1 MAKKVVEAAHLPVI
15 RKATPKVPVIGV
27 FATSDPRIDKDSR
40 IRCQNIVKMAADVI
54 SGAVVLPDKT
64 PVPVVYST
72 VLIDGEAQADIVA
85 QQFRK
90 AGVDILVCVPD
101 TWAFPQLTTIS
112 LLQQFPSNTPI
123 NITCGNSGPKPGV
136 VYAHALNGAIS
147 QYGRLAALNVGTWPD
162 TGANPKMTEQT
173 AKNLIDWCYAAV
185 TAVGLRG
192 RRVMILGHDSMG
204 METALMHIIA
214 TRNTFG
220 LEITRL
226 DMKLLADMLNKK
238 AYNEKELKALR
249 GWINRYVGKR
259 LELRNEADSERFN
272 QSLAMYLIVR
282 DLMVDLN
289 AVGGGFMSQLE
300 WGSDPRGIPL
310 PVADVME
317 SFFNSTFDHNGGKA
331 PLPFATEADVQGLLT
346 MLFMTYLSGGNPPL
360 FMDFRKVWE
369 AWEIKALAEN
379 IGVKGLD
386 KKADWYNKGLVD
398 GDNSGSAAFDW
409 AAEPGASVKKIMDGV
424 TLPLADEFYFPGGGN
439 SVTFMTPAGIEG
451 IAARMAYSSA
461 NGLFSLIWD
470 EAHTT
475 EVPAELAQAMCN
487 LTTPTWPH
495 TFVVP
500 KYASMVEYKQYPPAN
515 HFHMT
520 WNLPVA
526 RLQHWM
532 DLSGV
537 LSVTPWAAR
546 PKFIEGIDRPQPLI
560 HLINGGED
568 AFKLLKNRM

>member
-1 MAKKVVEAAHLPVI
+1 MAKKVEASRLPVI

-27 FATSDPRIDKDSR
+27 FATSDPRIDKASR
-40 IRCQNIVKMAADVI
+40 TRCQNIAKMAADCI
-54 SGAVVLPDKT
+54 NGSVVLPDKT
-64 PVPVVYST
+64 PVAVVYST

-112 LLQQFPSNTPI
+112 LLQQFPPDTPI

-147 QYGRLAALNVGTWPD
+147 QYGRMVALNVGTWPD
-162 TGANPKMTEQT
+162 TGTNPKMTEQT

-185 TAVGLRG
+185 TAVALRG
-192 RRVMILGHDSMG
+192 RRVVILGHDSMG
-204 METALMHIIA
+204 METALAHVLP

-259 LELRNEADSERFN
+259 LELRDEADSERFN
-272 QSLAMYLIVR
+272 MSLAMYLIVR
-282 DLMVDLN
+282 DLMADLN
-289 AVGGGFMSQLE
+289 AIGGGFMSQLE

-317 SFFNSTFDHNGGKA
+317 SFFNSTFDHNGRKA
-331 PLPFATEADVQGLLT
+331 PLPYATEADVQGLLT

-369 AWEIKALAEN
+369 AWEIKQLAKK
-379 IGVKGLD
+379 IGIKKLD

-398 GDNSGSAAFDW
+398 GDNSGSASFDW
-409 AAEPGASVKKIMDGV
+409 AAKPGASVKKIMGGV
-424 TLPLADEFYFPGGGN
+424 GMPLADESYFPGGGN

-451 IAARMAYSSA
+451 IAARCAYSSA
-461 NGLFSLIWD
+461 TGLFSIIWD
-470 EAHTT
+470 QAHTT
-475 EVPAELAQAMCN
+475 EVPKELAKAMCE

-520 WNLPVA
+520 WDLPVA

-532 DLSGV
+532 DLTGV
-537 LSVTPWAAR
+537 LSVTPWAER
-546 PKFIEGIDRPQPLI
+546 PAFIEGVDRPQPLI
-560 HLINGGED
+560 YLINGGED
-568 AFKLLKNRM
+568 AFKLLRGR

>member
-1 MAKKVVEAAHLPVI
+1 MVAKKVEATCLPSI
-15 RKATPKVPVIGV
+15 GKAKSKVPVIGV
-27 FATSDPRIDKDSR
+27 FATSDPRIDKASR
-40 IRCQNIVKMAADVI
+40 TRCQNIVKMAADII

-64 PVPVVYST
+64 PIPVVYSR
-72 VLIDGEAQADIVA
+72 VLVDSEVTADIVG

-90 AGVDILVCVPD
+90 AGVDIIVCTPD

-112 LLQQFPSNTPI
+112 LLQQFPPNTPI

-147 QYGRLAALNVGTWPD
+147 QYGRMVTLNVGTWPD
-162 TGANPKMTEQT
+162 TGINPKMSEQT

-185 TAVGLRG
+185 TAVALRG
-192 RRVMILGHDSMG
+192 RRVVVLGHDSMG
-204 METALMHIIA
+204 METALAHIIP
-214 TRNTFG
+214 TRNIFG

-238 AYNEKELKALR
+238 AYDKKELKELR
-249 GWINRYVGKR
+249 DWVNRYVGKR
-259 LELRNEADSERFN
+259 LELRGEADSERFN
-272 QSLAMYLIVR
+272 MSLAMYLMVR
-282 DLMVDLN
+282 DLMADLN

-300 WGSDPRGIPL
+300 WGSDLRGLPL

-331 PLPFATEADVQGLLT
+331 PIPYATEADVQGLLT

-369 AWEIKALAEN
+369 SWEIKELAQK
-379 IGVKGLD
+379 IGLKKLD

-409 AAEPGASVKKIMDGV
+409 AAKPGASMTEIMNGV
-424 TLPLADEFYFPGGGN
+424 AMSLADEFYFPGGGN

-451 IAARMAYSSA
+451 VASRLAYSSLI
-461 NGLFSLIWD
+461 GSFSMIWD
-470 EAHTT
+470 ETYTT
-475 EVPAELAQAMCN
+475 EVPAELGRAMCD

-526 RLQHWM
+526 RLEYWM
-532 DLSGV
+532 DLTGV

-546 PKFIEGIDRPQPLI
+546 PKFIEGVDRPQPLVY
-560 HLINGGED
+560 LINGGEGVY
-568 AFKLLKNRM
+568 KQLIVKS

>member
-1 MAKKVVEAAHLPVI
+1 MAKKAEAVRLPNI
-15 RKATPKVPVIGV
+15 AKAEPKVPVIGV
-27 FATSDPRIDKDSR
+27 FATSDPRIDKASR
-40 IRCQNIVKMAADVI
+40 TRCQNIAKMAADYI
-54 SGAVVLPDKT
+54 SGSVVLPDKT

-147 QYGRLAALNVGTWPD
+147 QYGRMVALNVGTWPD
-162 TGANPKMTEQT
+162 TGMDPKMTSQT

-185 TAVGLRG
+185 TAVALRG
-192 RRVMILGHDSMG
+192 RRVVVLGHDSMG
-204 METALMHIIA
+204 METALAHVIP

-226 DMKLLADMLNKK
+226 DMKLAADMLNKK
-238 AYNEKELKALR
+238 AYDAKELKALR
-249 GWINRYVGKR
+249 GWINRYVGNR
-259 LELRNEADSERFN
+259 VELRNEADSYKFHQE
-272 QSLAMYLIVR
+272 LALYLIVR
-282 DLMVDLN
+282 DLMKDLN

-317 SFFNSTFDHNGGKA
+317 SFFNSTFDHAGQKA
-331 PLPFATEADVQGLLT
+331 PLPYATEADVQGLLT

-369 AWEIKALAEN
+369 AWEIKELAKK
-379 IGVKGLD
+379 IGIKKLD
-386 KKADWYNKGLVD
+386 TKADYCCKGLVD

-409 AAEPGASVKKIMDGV
+409 AAKPGASVRKIMDGV
-424 TLPLADEFYFPGGGN
+424 GMPLADEFYFPGGGN

-451 IAARMAYSSA
+451 IAARMTYSSA
-461 NGLFSLIWD
+461 SDLFSLIWD

-475 EVPAELAQAMCN
+475 EVPKKLGQAMCN

-520 WNLPVA
+520 CDLPVA
-526 RLQHWM
+526 RLEHWM
-532 DLSGV
+532 DLTGV
-537 LSVTPWAAR
+537 LSVAPWAAR
-546 PKFIEGIDRPQPLI
+546 PKFIEGVDRPQPLI
-560 HLINGGED
+560 HLMNGGED
-568 AFKLLKNRM
+568 AFKLLRVHH